1 MAIVTRVET
10 PEGQRRRLALANPAT
25 LEPLGE
31 IEVQNAEDVRA
42 AVESARKAQPAWAEL
57 SFGERAR
64 YLRRAIDVLL
74 EKQDEYCDVLVAES
88 GKPRNEAR
96 MMAIFGSSDSLSYYA
111 KHSARLLAPRK
122 VKLHGMLRLM
132 KRCRIEYKPLGVVG
146 VISPWNGPFILSLNP
161 AVQAMMAGNT
171 VVVKPSEVTPR
182 SGALVADL
190 FEAVGLPEGVLTVLT
205 GDGETGAAL
214 IEAGVDKISFTG
226 SVATGRVVG
235 EACARQLIPCTL
247 ELGGKD
253 PMVVC
258 ADADLDNASGA
269 AVAGAFF
276 NSGHYCSGVERVYV
290 VDEVADAFTRKV
302 VERVAKLRQGV
313 SGEFDV
319 GAVFWPRQL
328 EIVERHVSQAVERGA
343 RVLAGGR
350 RNPNLEG
357 LFYEP
362 TVLTDVTH
370 QMDLMREETF
380 GPVLPIV
387 RVADEEEAVR
397 MANDS
402 VFGLGA
408 MVWTRD
414 AHKGLELARRM
425 DAGSVCINDMS
436 MTYGALEA
444 PFGGR
449 KQSGIG
455 QVNGETG
462 LKSYC
467 YATPIIADRFG
478 GRSSASRYPYTQAGD
493 EGMKRI
499 LRILFA
505 SPLGRWLT

>member
-1 MAIVTRVET
+1 
-10 PEGQRRRLALANPAT
+10 
-25 LEPLGE
+25 
-31 IEVQNAEDVRA
+31 
-42 AVESARKAQPAWAEL
+42 
-57 SFGERAR
+57 
-64 YLRRAIDVLL
+64 
-74 EKQDEYCDVLVAES
+74 
-88 GKPRNEAR
+88 
-96 MMAIFGSSDSLSYYA
+96 
-111 KHSARLLAPRK
+111 
-122 VKLHGMLRLM
+122 
-132 KRCRIEYKPLGVVG
+132 
-146 VISPWNGPFILSLNP
+146 
-161 AVQAMMAGNT
+161 
-171 VVVKPSEVTPR
+171 
-182 SGALVADL
+182 
-190 FEAVGLPEGVLTVLT
+190 
-205 GDGETGAAL
+205 
-214 IEAGVDKISFTG
+214 
-226 SVATGRVVG
+226 
-235 EACARQLIPCTL
+235 
-247 ELGGKD
+247 
-253 PMVVC
+253 
-258 ADADLDNASGA
+258 
-269 AVAGAFF
+269 
-276 NSGHYCSGVERVYV
+276 VERVYV

-328 EIVERHVSQAVERGA
+328 EIIERHVSQAVERGA

-362 TVLTDVTH
+362 TVLADVTH